1 MENTKD
7 LQAKGDAVARYVI
20 SHEINK
26 IYNWVGNLIQNEIY
40 VSTIK
45 TQYDERVDEIND
57 LLEEVNG
64 KIQELYSDI
73 KNGQE

>member
-7 LQAKGDAVARYVI
+7 LQAKGDAVVRYVI